1 MTVADVIVVNTLG
14 GALRHYTV
22 GLVASIGA
30 SGARVSVDHVD
41 EPSRTGGSGLGWV
54 RRYVLALWSARRSAR
69 RSGARVIVTWPVLGH
84 LDRLIVRVVLGR
96 AVESSLVMHDPRPLV
111 PARGYGRVARWIA
124 DRCRVEV
131 VVHSGTAAVALAE
144 DCPDLV
150 PVLLPHPVVPRAATA
165 PKQASGGRPVVR
177 VLGQF
182 KPDRDLELL
191 AEIGAQLGDTH
202 RLEITGRRW
211 PAVDGWSVTDE
222 FVSEERLDD
231 LMATADAVLV
241 PYKRFF
247 QSGIAIRSL
256 ELGTP
261 AIGPAGSSIADL
273 YPDDRYLPSGSGAS
287 WCAAITTATSA
298 DPDETREL
306 AALADR
312 ACREAWSDWV
322 RGGITT
328 TRRRAAVS

>member
-30 SGARVSVDHVD
+30 SGARVSVDHLD

-111 PARGYGRVARWIA
+111 PARGYGRVARRLA
-124 DRCRVEV
+124 DRCRVEI
-131 VVHSGTAAVALAE
+131 VVHSGTAVAALAE

-150 PVLLPHPVVPRAATA
+150 PVLLPHPVVPRAATV
-165 PKQASGGRPVVR
+165 PKQAAGARPVVR

-182 KPDRDLELL
+182 KPDRDLVVL
-191 AEIGAQLGDTH
+191 AGIGTRLGGTH
-202 RLEITGRRW
+202 RLEIIGRRW
-211 PAVDGWSVTDE
+211 PAVDGWTVTDD
-222 FVSEERLDD
+222 FVTEERFDD
-231 LMATADAVLV
+231 LLATAHAVLV
-241 PYKRFF
+241 PYTRFF
-247 QSGIAIRSL
+247 QSGIAIRAL

-261 AIGPAGSSIADL
+261 AVGPAGSSMADL
-273 YPDDRYLPSGSGAS
+273 YPDSRYLTDGSVES
-287 WCAAITTATSA
+287 WCAAIDAATSA
-298 DPDETREL
+298 SCAAMREL
-306 AALADR
+306 AARADS
-312 ACREAWSDWV
+312 ACTAAWSHWA
-322 RGGITT
+322 REPITT
-328 TRRRAAVS
+328 TRRAAAVS